1 MGVNFRI
8 CGVILAAGA
17 SSRMG
22 RDKALLPWPPN
33 STDGKTL
40 LSAQIEAFKPFAHAI
55 VTVAGNNYDDLAPI
69 VLAAG
74 ELILQNP
81 EPERGQFSSL
91 QTALAKAVARGYDV
105 AIITLVDSPPLSR
118 DTLHKLRI
126 TFEQAIAEGMW
137 GVVPEHDGRRGHPL
151 FAGRQLMQAFLA
163 APPTSNARA
172 VRHEHD
178 KFLVSVSVPDALL
191 SADMNTPEQ
200 YASLG
205 SPEGMK

>member
-1 MGVNFRI
+1 MGVNLRI

-40 LSAQIEAFKPFAHAI
+40 LSAQIESLKQFTGKI
-55 VTVAGNNYDDLAPI
+55 LVVAGQNYEALS
-69 VLAAG
+69 LLTAAYG
-74 ELILQNP
+74 ASLLQNP
-81 EPERGQFSSL
+81 QPERGQFSSL
-91 QTALAKAVARGYDV
+91 QIGLRALVEQGFHA
-105 AIITLVDSPPLSR
+105 AIITLVDAPPLHSKSLSQLQTAF
-118 DTLHKLRI
+118 D
-126 TFEQAIAEGMW
+126 QAVARGMW
-137 GVVPEHDGRRGHPL
+137 GVVPEHDGKRGHPL